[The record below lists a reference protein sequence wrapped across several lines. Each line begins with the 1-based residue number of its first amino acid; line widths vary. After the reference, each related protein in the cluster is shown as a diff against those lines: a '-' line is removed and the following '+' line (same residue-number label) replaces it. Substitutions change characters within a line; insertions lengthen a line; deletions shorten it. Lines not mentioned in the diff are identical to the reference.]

1 MMRIL
6 ALAKTLGWTSILTI
20 TGTPA
25 DKEKMPARLLTSATV
40 LFLIIAGSPFAALDT
55 NIASADSNPYAPNGT
70 IVVNTNND
78 AASFT
83 LTGPATYTGNGTNW
97 SEPDAPTGTYN
108 ITYDLI
114 PAYDTPVDDTQT
126 LDNGDTIIFTGIY
139 NRTINILTLQA
150 SADAHISQQTPGK
163 NFGTESTMQ
172 VRSYYQGTNKNGRS
186 LIMFDTSSIPYG
198 SDIISA
204 TLQLN
209 ASSIPDGARNYTVN
223 RVEQNWDELNVT
235 WNNRPEVYASVTSSA
250 DTPSSQGWMSWDVTP
265 DVKEWID
272 GNPNYGW
279 QISDQSEDSD
289 KTEYTATFYTREHS
303 DTNLRPE
310 LVIQYMT

>member
-6 ALAKTLGWTSILTI
+6 ALVKTLGWTSILTI

-25 DKEKMPARLLTSATV
+25 DKEKLPARLLTVATV
-40 LFLIIAGSPFAALDT
+40 LFLIIAGSPFATLDT
-55 NIASADSNPYAPNGT
+55 NIASAYSNPYAPNGT

-108 ITYDLI
+108 ITYGSI
-114 PAYDTPVDDTQT
+114 PAYDTPANDTQT
-126 LDNGDTIIFTGIY
+126 LEDGDTITFVGTY
-139 NRTINILTLQA
+139 NKTEYILTLQA

-186 LIMFDTSSIPYG
+186 LIMFNISSLPSG
-198 SDIISA
+198 SNIISA
-204 TLQLN
+204 TLQLT

-235 WNNRPEVYASVTSSA
+235 WNNRPAVSANVTSSA
-250 DTPSSQGWMSWDVTP
+250 DTPASPGWMSWDVTP
-265 DVKEWID
+265 DVQAWID
-272 GNPNYGW
+272 GNSNYGW
-279 QISDQSEDSD
+279 QISDPSEDSD
-289 KTEYTATFYTREHS
+289 KTEYTTTFYTREHS